1 MKSKGGTASLKCRR
15 LFYWRAPEMVGSVF
29 LCPQQICPPAANV
42 PAVTNLC
49 SLYHPQSTYICN
61 RRPPS
66 SHLFFSFVV
75 RVQKCQI
82 CHIIWMRWRDKYW
95 WKWDLWKAFSSDER
109 LLGQCCDWFFSLQIN
124 EYPVQLSF
132 SRCEFT
138 GWRVSN
144 GRRATTTPNVKSNNK
159 LCTLALLV
167 SAVRSLQC
175 GES

>member
-1 MKSKGGTASLKCRR
+1 MKSKGGTTSLKCRR

-42 PAVTNLC
+42 PAVTNLL

-82 CHIIWMRWRDKYW
+82 CHIIWTRWWQILVEMRFMKSIQFR
-95 WKWDLWKAFSSDER
+95 WKASWSMLWLIFFLFKSTNIQLNLASAVVSSQGGEF
-109 LLGQCCDWFFSLQIN
+109 LMAAEPQQLQMWN
-124 EYPVQLSF
+124 PTTNFAPQLS
-132 SRCEFT
+132 
-138 GWRVSN
+138 
-144 GRRATTTPNVKSNNK
+144 
-159 LCTLALLV
+159 
-167 SAVRSLQC
+167 
-175 GES
+175 